1 MNGSTLTA
9 GILRFVMRKTLVLL
23 ALLALAIPV
32 VASGAARANDGTL
45 TVEDG
50 RGKVTV
56 RARGG
61 LIGRINRGTVTI
73 FDLTPR
79 DANVPVVSGD
89 DQPVIAVGA
98 NGLRYRGSGIRFR
111 VLGGN
116 FRVVVEGRG
125 IDLSVV
131 GRGEGFL
138 EGATL
143 DPGLYSLDGGDCRME
158 PLTCEP
164 LPQPG
169 VRFKLGGAEQ
179 GGEDP
184 PARRP

>member
-1 MNGSTLTA
+1 
-9 GILRFVMRKTLVLL
+9 MRRTLVLL

-32 VASGAARANDGTL
+32 AATGASRAGDGTL

-61 LIGRINRGTVTI
+61 LIGRLERGSVTV

-79 DANVPVVSGD
+79 DANAPVVTGD
-89 DQPVIAVGA
+89 DQPTVLVGV
-98 NGLRYRGSGIRFR
+98 NGVRYRGAGIRFR

-116 FRVVVEGRG
+116 FRVVVDGRG

-131 GRGEGFL
+131 GRGEGVL
-138 EGATL
+138 EGAAL
-143 DPGLYSLDGGDCRME
+143 NPGLYSLDGADCRKD
-158 PLTCEP
+158 PSSCEQ
-164 LPQPG
+164 LPPVP
-169 VRFKLGGAEQ
+169 VRFRLGEGKNAS
-179 GGEDP
+179 G
-184 PARRP
+184 R